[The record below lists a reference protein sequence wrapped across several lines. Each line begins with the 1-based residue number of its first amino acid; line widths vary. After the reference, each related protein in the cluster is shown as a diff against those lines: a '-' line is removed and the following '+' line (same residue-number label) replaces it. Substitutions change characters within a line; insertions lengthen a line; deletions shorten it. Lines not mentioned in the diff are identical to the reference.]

1 VRGLSS
7 IPGLNPLNLHPEL
20 FASRPLPGLEEL
32 FLKIGEE
39 EEEEEEEIVVDDLC
53 P

>member
-1 VRGLSS
+1 LSLITS
-7 IPGLNPLNLHPEL
+7 GTSFLFSFRLEL

-39 EEEEEEEIVVDDLC
+39 EEEEEEEIDVDDLS